1 MNNNSPSAAGAP
13 SAAGVPSAAGAPPVT
28 GTDEIDGRGET
39 QNRSLKELELL
50 NPCFAVSAVL
60 ILVFVLATLAFPE
73 KANTQL
79 VGARDWVINHFD
91 WLFMAS
97 GNLFVLFCFALILLP
112 MGRIRIGGADAVP
125 DFTRRSWF
133 AMLFAAGMG
142 IGLMFWSVTE
152 PVAYYTGWSG
162 TPLNVA
168 AHTPE
173 AKSLA
178 LGATMLHW
186 GLHPWAM
193 YGVVGLALAFFSY
206 NKGLPLTV
214 RSVFYPLLGDRAW
227 GPIGH
232 IIDILAVLA
241 TLFGLATSLGLG
253 AQQAAGG
260 LSYLSDIENGVTTQ
274 IALIILITAVAI
286 FSVVRGLDRGVKV
299 LSNINMLLALA
310 LLLFVVFAGTFS
322 GLFANLSQL
331 FGTYVQN
338 IIPLGN
344 WVNRP
349 DETWLHGWTVFYWAW
364 WISWSPF
371 VGMFI
376 ARISRG
382 RTVREFITAVL
393 IVPTLVCGIWVAA
406 FGGTALEQVQA
417 NVGEL
422 AGGVT
427 DASLTMFQMLANL
440 PLAPLLSAAAII
452 LVLLFFV
459 TSSDSGSLVIASIT
473 AGGRENAPLF
483 HRVFW
488 ATMEGLIAAALLIGG
503 GAQALKALQAG
514 SVTAGLPFTIV
525 LILMCVSLYKGLSD
539 DVRSSHRS
547 V

>member
-1 MNNNSPSAAGAP
+1 MNNDSSAAAGADEFV
-13 SAAGVPSAAGAPPVT
+13 GRRRAP
-28 GTDEIDGRGET
+28 
-39 QNRSLKELELL
+39 NRAVDRFALL
-50 NPCFAVSAVL
+50 NPSFIVSAVL
-60 ILVFVLATLAFPE
+60 ILVFVLATLAFPSQ
-73 KANTQL
+73 ANTEL
-79 VGARDWVINHFD
+79 VGARDWAIDHFD

-97 GNLFVLFCFALILLP
+97 SNLFVLFCFALILLP
-112 MGRIRIGGADAVP
+112 VGRIRIGGADAVP
-125 DFTRRSWF
+125 DFTRLSWF
-133 AMLFAAGMG
+133 SMLFAAGMG

-173 AKSLA
+173 GKSLA

-193 YGVVGLALAFFSY
+193 YGVVGLALAFFAF
-206 NKGLPLTV
+206 NKGLPLAV

-232 IIDILAVLA
+232 VIDILAVLA

-260 LSYLSDIENGVTTQ
+260 LSYLSDIENDTVTQ
-274 IALIILITAVAI
+274 IVLIVLITAVAI
-286 FSVVRGLDRGVKV
+286 VSVVRGLDRGVKV
-299 LSNINMLLALA
+299 LSNINMLLALS
-310 LLLFVVFAGTFS
+310 LLVFVILTGMASF
-322 GLFANLSQL
+322 FANVSDL
-331 FGTYVQN
+331 FTAYARN

-349 DETWLHGWTVFYWAW
+349 DESWLHGWTVFYWAW

-393 IVPTLVCGIWVAA
+393 LIPTLVCGIWVAA
-406 FGGTALEQVQA
+406 FGGMALEQVQA

-422 AGGVT
+422 AAGVS

-440 PLAPLLSAAAII
+440 PLAPLLSTAAIV

-459 TSSDSGSLVIASIT
+459 TSSDSGSLVIAGIT
-473 AGGRENAPLF
+473 SGGKEDIPMF

-488 ATMEGLIAAALLIGG
+488 ASVEGLIAAALLFGG
-503 GAQALKALQAG
+503 GDQALNALQAAA
-514 SVTAGLPFTIV
+514 VTAGLPFAIV
-525 LILMCVSLYKGLSD
+525 LILMCVSLYKGLHDEIHTPLSLR
-539 DVRSSHRS
+539 RSR
-547 V
+547 